1 MGFAKSSLTRN
12 IISGSCQ
19 ADWKGRAGRQGLFSM
34 LNPQQLVGMDNYGP
48 MYEQVVSITA
58 LEMMMLCCL

>member
-1 MGFAKSSLTRN
+1 MAPLHSLNTSRPR
-12 IISGSCQ
+12 Q
-19 ADWKGRAGRQGLFSM
+19 PLQPLRLPAQGLFSM